1 MDLSPFY
8 EQPGTTMAQRTY
20 PPLTGAKL
28 TNHAP

>member
-8 EQPGTTMAQRTY
+8 ELGTTMVGRTY

-28 TNHAP
+28 SIHPT